1 MTKSDK
7 GASLRENAKKA
18 NAKIV
23 DGINSI
29 KSSKTVKNAMNNIG
43 GTIDK
48 ISSSEHAKKMS
59 VSARGLASNP
69 LMQRIFPLAATLST
83 YKRPDFSS
91 DLTAGL
97 VVAIMLIPQS
107 MAYALLAGLPPQSGL
122 YAAVLPLILYSLFG
136 TSRTLAVGPVA
147 IVSLMVASAIAP
159 FAAAG
164 TDAYVAHAV
173 VLALLSG
180 LFLLGLGLVRFGA
193 VVNFMSH
200 PVIAGFTTAAALI
213 IGFSQFKHLLGLGLK
228 RTYFIPDILAQA
240 WDQIAAINPFTL
252 FLALLSIAM
261 LVWRGNIV
269 DFIAGKGWVKEQRV
283 DLFKRAM
290 PLAVMFITTFLT
302 WIFSLADKA
311 GVKIVGAVP
320 AGLPGFQIPQI
331 TSSMVVDLLPTAML
345 ISIVGFLESV
355 SVAKSLAGKRR
366 QKVIPNREFIGL
378 GAANI
383 GAAMTGAYPVT
394 GGFSRSVV
402 NFNAGA
408 KTPVAAI
415 VTAIIIAFVLIA
427 FTSFLYHIP
436 KAALAAVIIVA
447 IATLIDIKS
456 FKHAWEYSKADGL
469 SYLITFGS
477 VLWFGVEVGILIGIG
492 MSLGLYLWRTS
503 KPHMAVVG
511 RVGDSEHFRNVLRH
525 NVRTHDNIL
534 LLRIDENLYFA
545 NVSYL
550 EEKIQRLVAD
560 HEGIEHLVLI
570 ANAVNEIDAS
580 ALDSLEQQRIRLAD
594 SGVTMHM
601 AEVKGPVMDRLKHI
615 GFISDLTPGKVFLS
629 THDAVEALREKEVDY
644 LTGDVK

>member
-1 MTKSDK
+1 VKNPIK
-7 GASLRENAKKA
+7 NLPLRKNAKKL
-18 NAKIV
+18 AK
-23 DGINSI
+23 DLNKGLRAI
-29 KSSKTVKNAMNNIG
+29 KSSETLKRTVETVTPAMKKVR
-43 GTIDK
+43 D
-48 ISSSEHAKKMS
+48 SERVKRLGSQSKKF
-59 VSARGLASNP
+59 ASNP
-69 LMQRIFPLAATLST
+69 FVQRIFPIAETMVS
-83 YKRPDFSS
+83 YKRPDFSA
-91 DLTAGL
+91 DLTAGM

-122 YAAVLPLILYSLFG
+122 YASVLPLILYSLFG

-159 FAAAG
+159 FAASG
-164 TDAYVAHAV
+164 TDAYVAHAI

-180 LFLLGLGLVRFGA
+180 LFLIALGLARFGA

-200 PVIAGFTTAAALI
+200 PVISGFTTAAALI
-213 IGFSQFKHLLGLGLK
+213 IGFSQFKHLLGLSLD
-228 RTYFIPDILAQA
+228 RTYFIPNILAQA
-240 WDQIAAINPFTL
+240 WEKIGDINYFTL
-252 FLALLSIAM
+252 FLALISIAM
-261 LVWRGNIV
+261 LVGRNVITTFITNRGWIKKNGGE
-269 DFIAGKGWVKEQRV
+269 F
-283 DLFKRAM
+283 LKRAM
-290 PLAVMFITTFLT
+290 PLAVMFVTTFIT
-302 WIFSLADKA
+302 WAFSLANNA

-320 AGLPGFQIPQI
+320 AGLPGFQFPQF
-331 TSSMVVDLLPTAML
+331 TTQMVIDLFPIAVL

-355 SVAKSLAGKRR
+355 SVAKSLASKRR
-366 QKVIPNREFIGL
+366 QKIIPNRELVGL
-378 GAANI
+378 GAANV

-447 IATLIDIKS
+447 IATLIDIGS
-456 FKHAWEYSKADGL
+456 FRHAWQYSKADGL
-469 SYLITFGS
+469 SYLITFAA

-492 MSLGLYLWRTS
+492 VSIGLYLWRTS

-511 RVGDSEHFRNVLRH
+511 RVGDTEHFRNILRH
-525 NVRTHDNIL
+525 EVHTYKQIL

-550 EEKIQRLVAD
+550 EDQIQRYITDNAD
-560 HEGIEHLVLI
+560 IKHLVLI

-580 ALDSLEQQRIRLAD
+580 ALGSLEQIIIRLRD
-594 SGVTMHM
+594 SGVTMHL
-601 AEVKGPVMDRLKHI
+601 AEVKGPVMDRLNQVN
-615 GFISDLTPGKVFLS
+615 FVQLLEPGRIFLS
-629 THDAVEALREKEVDY
+629 THEAVEALREKQVDY
-644 LTGDVK
+644 LTGDIN

>member
-1 MTKSDK
+1 MAE
-7 GASLRENAKKA
+7 GFQ
-18 NAKIV
+18 
-23 DGINSI
+23 SI
-29 KSSKTVKNAMNNIG
+29 KSSQAAKKIEKSIG
-43 GTIDK
+43 E
-48 ISSSEHAKKMS
+48 ISSNERVRHLGDN
-59 VSARGLASNP
+59 ARKFAQNSLV
-69 LMQRIFPLAATLST
+69 QRIFPIAQTLST

-91 DLTAGL
+91 DVTAGL

-159 FAAAG
+159 YAAG
-164 TDAYVAHAV
+164 GSEAYIAHAV

-180 LFLLGLGLVRFGA
+180 LFLLALGLAKFGA

-213 IGFSQFKHLLGLGLK
+213 IGFSQFKHLLGLDLK
-228 RTYFIPDILAQA
+228 RTYFIPDILSQA
-240 WDQIAAINPFTL
+240 FDRITDINLFTL
-252 FLALLSIAM
+252 FLALLSIVM
-261 LVWRGNIV
+261 LIWRARVV
-269 DFIAGKGWVKEQRV
+269 DFLVARGWINEQRSE
-283 DLFKRAM
+283 LFKRAM

-302 WIFSLADKA
+302 WILSLAENA

-320 AGLPGFQIPQI
+320 AGLPGFQFPQI
-331 TSSMVVDLLPTAML
+331 TSQMVSDLLPTAML

-355 SVAKSLAGKRR
+355 SVAKSLASKRR
-366 QKVIPNREFIGL
+366 QKIAPNQEFIGL

-415 VTAIIIAFVLIA
+415 ITAIIIAFVLIA
-427 FTSFLYHIP
+427 FTPFLYHIP

-477 VLWFGVEVGILIGIG
+477 VMWFGVEVGIVIGIAV
-492 MSLGLYLWRTS
+492 SLGLYLWRTS

-525 NVRTHDNIL
+525 DVRTNENIL

-550 EEKIQRLVAD
+550 EEKIQRLVAEHPD
-560 HEGIEHLVLI
+560 IEHLVLI

-580 ALDSLEQQRIRLAD
+580 ALDSLERLQTRLAD
-594 SGVTMHM
+594 SNVIMHM
-601 AEVKGPVMDRLKHI
+601 AEVKGPVMDRLTHI
-615 GFISDLTPGKVFLS
+615 GFIDRLAPGKVFLS
-629 THDAVEALREKEVDY
+629 THEAVEELRKPEIDY
-644 LTGDVK
+644 LTGESK